1 MLFALDDKQSLTD
14 DLPKSIPDPLRLHEI
29 IMMGKDMAQ
38 RSRIQCYQ
46 SRPVEETTNLE
57 DSSVCVSEVS

>member
-1 MLFALDDKQSLTD
+1 MTD

-46 SRPVEETTNLE
+46 SRPLHPQKSNVMV
-57 DSSVCVSEVS
+57 SS